1 MSETIVALA
10 TPAGDSALATIR
22 ISGSLSECF
31 TRDALSLPYPSPRH
45 SYLANYKSNDAE
57 VIDQVICCYYE
68 QNKSFTNEKMLEIS
82 CHGNP
87 IIVQKILSDLVC
99 RGARLAEPGEFTKR
113 AYLNGKIDLV
123 QAEAIAEMI
132 SAKSIHA
139 IKLARKN
146 LVGNLSSI
154 ISRVQT
160 GILKVRAK
168 LEAFVD
174 FPEDDIGSEN
184 YTGIISLITD
194 IQLITE
200 SLIDSSNRRS
210 ILDKNLRVILV
221 GAPNAGKSTLFNCLV
236 GFDRSIVSDIP
247 GTTRD
252 YVSKSLILDDLGI
265 ELIDTAGL
273 RETSDQLESLGVDNT
288 VELIEQSDMVI
299 AVIDSSL
306 PYPSELNRLLSHCI
320 APDNFVIVEN
330 KSDLKKHNNSEKF
343 PHNAGIITVSAKN
356 KIGIRDLVKKIKEVV
371 GFGNEN
377 TELEFSVNLRHKQ
390 SLKEVNAHL
399 LNATSLLKDQQDD
412 LIILSELKQASLSLG
427 NIVKPTDNEEMLDH
441 LFKNFCIG
449 K

>member
-1 MSETIVALA
+1 MSDTIVALA

-22 ISGSLSECF
+22 ISGLLSEGF

-57 VIDQVICCYYE
+57 IIDQVICCYYE

-99 RGARLAEPGEFTKR
+99 RGARIAEPGEFTKR

-132 SAKSIHA
+132 SAKSLHA

-146 LVGNLSSI
+146 LNGNLSSI

-184 YTGIISLITD
+184 YSKIISEVTD

-252 YVSKSLILDDLGI
+252 YVSKSLIFDDLEI

-288 VELIEQSDMVI
+288 VELIEQADMVI

-306 PYPSELNRLLSHCI
+306 PYPSELNGLLSHSI
-320 APDNFVIVEN
+320 ASENFVIVEN
-330 KSDLKKHNNSEKF
+330 KSDLKKHNNSEKY
-343 PHNAGIITVSAKN
+343 PHNAGVITISAKN
-356 KIGIRDLVKKIKEVV
+356 KVGIRDLVEKIKEVN
-371 GFGNEN
+371 GFGKEN
-377 TELEFSVNLRHKQ
+377 TALEFSVNLRHKK
-390 SLKEVNAHL
+390 SLEEVNAHL

-412 LIILSELKQASLSLG
+412 LIILSILKQASQSLG
-427 NIVKPTDNEEMLDH
+427 DIVKPTDNEEMLDH

>member
-22 ISGSLSECF
+22 VSGSLSECF
-31 TRDALSLPYPSPRH
+31 IRDALSLPYPIPRH

-132 SAKSIHA
+132 SAKSLHA

-146 LVGNLSSI
+146 LDGNLSSI

-160 GILKVRAK
+160 EILKVRAK

-184 YTGIISLITD
+184 YSEIISLIVGSQ
-194 IQLITE
+194 IFIE

-252 YVSKSLILDDLGI
+252 YVSKSLILDDIGI

-288 VELIEQSDMVI
+288 VELIEQADMVI

-306 PYPSELNRLLSHCI
+306 PYPSELNQLLSHYI
-320 APDNFVIVEN
+320 VPDNFIIVEN
-330 KSDLKKHNNSEKF
+330 KSDLKKHNNSEKY
-343 PHNAGIITVSAKN
+343 PNNAGVITASAKN
-356 KIGIRDLVKKIKEVV
+356 NVGIRDLVKKIKEVN
-371 GFGNEN
+371 GFGKEN
-377 TELEFSVNLRHKQ
+377 TALEFSVNLRHKQ
-390 SLKEVNAHL
+390 SLNEVNAHL
-399 LNATSLLKDQQDD
+399 LKATSLLKDHQDD
-412 LIILSELKQASLSLG
+412 LIILSVLKQASQSLG

>member
-1 MSETIVALA
+1 MSDTIVALA

-22 ISGSLSECF
+22 ISGLLSEGF

-45 SYLANYKSNDAE
+45 SYLTNYKSNDAE

-99 RGARLAEPGEFTKR
+99 RGARIAEPGEFTKR

-132 SAKSIHA
+132 SAKSLHA

-146 LVGNLSSI
+146 LNGNLSSI

-184 YTGIISLITD
+184 YSKIISEVTD

-252 YVSKSLILDDLGI
+252 YVSKSLIFDDLEI

-288 VELIEQSDMVI
+288 VELIEQADMVI

-306 PYPSELNRLLSHCI
+306 PYPSELNGLLSHSI
-320 APDNFVIVEN
+320 ASENFVIVEN
-330 KSDLKKHNNSEKF
+330 KSDLKKHNNSEKY
-343 PHNAGIITVSAKN
+343 PHNAGVITISAKN
-356 KIGIRDLVKKIKEVV
+356 KVGIRDLVEKIKEVN
-371 GFGNEN
+371 GFGKEN
-377 TELEFSVNLRHKQ
+377 TALEFSVNLRHKK
-390 SLKEVNAHL
+390 SLEEVNAHL

-412 LIILSELKQASLSLG
+412 LIILSILKQASQSLG
-427 NIVKPTDNEEMLDH
+427 DIVKPTDNEEMLDH

>member
-1 MSETIVALA
+1 MSDTIVALA

-22 ISGSLSECF
+22 ISGLLSEGF
-31 TRDALSLPYPSPRH
+31 IRDALSLPYPSPRH

-57 VIDQVICCYYE
+57 IIDQVICCYYE

-99 RGARLAEPGEFTKR
+99 RGARIAEPGEFTKR

-132 SAKSIHA
+132 SAKSLHA

-146 LVGNLSSI
+146 LNGNLSSI

-184 YTGIISLITD
+184 YSKIISEVTD

-252 YVSKSLILDDLGI
+252 YVSKSLIFDDLEI

-288 VELIEQSDMVI
+288 VELIEQADMVI

-306 PYPSELNRLLSHCI
+306 PYPSELNGLLSHSI
-320 APDNFVIVEN
+320 ASENFVIVEN
-330 KSDLKKHNNSEKF
+330 KSDLKKHNNSEKY
-343 PHNAGIITVSAKN
+343 PHNAGVITISAKN
-356 KIGIRDLVKKIKEVV
+356 KVGIRDLVEKIKEVN
-371 GFGNEN
+371 GFGKEN
-377 TELEFSVNLRHKQ
+377 TALEFSVNLRHKK
-390 SLKEVNAHL
+390 SLEEVNAHL

-412 LIILSELKQASLSLG
+412 LIILSILKQASQSLG
-427 NIVKPTDNEEMLDH
+427 DIVKPTDNEEMLDH